1 MAKSLSIGRNM
12 SNIMSKMLKPS
23 FSGLKIQTISGGV
36 DPHTSRQVP
45 TFPAHHFL
53 LRFSFLDDGPS
64 IDRFLKEAVRKK
76 HSSAPRMPILRTEF

>member
-1 MAKSLSIGRNM
+1 M

-23 FSGLKIQTISGGV
+23 FSGLKIQTISGDV
-36 DPHTSRQVP
+36 DPSTSRQVS
-45 TFPAHHFL
+45 TFPAHVHYFL

-76 HSSAPRMPILRTEF
+76 HSSAPRMPPILRTEF